1 MSKLTKEER
10 QWLHDKFYGTDI
22 GVSEDSFDY
31 FLKEIEQ
38 KKKEWQK
45 NSALKMLSYCREM
58 SDGAISPMYLQS
70 EKEFEQEFLEGSGI
84 Y

>member
-45 NSALKMLSYCREM
+45 EAYQKGYIDANVVTLKLFKEIN
-58 SDGAISPMYLQS
+58 DQL
-70 EKEFEQEFLEGSGI
+70 EKVNKEIKFNF
-84 Y
+84 